1 MKTKKPKQKDLN
13 EENIPQT
20 SHEPPQSSHEPEENP
35 NAYTV
40 NDFIQLQLLYSFN
53 LVRFIHF
60 FSACYLL
67 HKDRCRFSRNP
78 SSFPNTRAIVCTT
91 KLRFHVKRQY
101 WVNARLD
108 GLNIF

>member
-40 NDFIQLQLLYSFN
+40 NDFIQLQLSAIL
-53 LVRFIHF
+53 FIF
-60 FSACYLL
+60 FCLLSA
-67 HKDRCRFSRNP
+67 
-78 SSFPNTRAIVCTT
+78 T
-91 KLRFHVKRQY
+91 Q
-101 WVNARLD
+101 
-108 GLNIF
+108 